1 MKKGMM
7 TLVMFLTLPMFAEL
21 SGNFT
26 FSSNYIWRGMTQTMD
41 DPGYSGGFD
50 YSHESGFYA
59 GTWGSNVA
67 FGGAGLELDT
77 YAGFTGTFEGV
88 IDYDIGYIDYA
99 YPGTTGDF
107 EEFYISASYE
117 GMGFSYYEPLE
128 GDANYMEAFYSD
140 DYVSISYGDY
150 NGYGTNFLVA
160 YAFPLFS
167 YDASVGYSDF
177 SAEEGSEMED
187 EDSVFFTLGASF

>member
-77 YAGFTGTFEGV
+77 YAGFTGTYK
-88 IDYDIGYIDYA
+88 INKYA
-99 YPGTTGDF
+99 AVFIYSTQF
-107 EEFYISASYE
+107 LRRRKIIIRR
-117 GMGFSYYEPLE
+117 EPKPWNTHGRPVCSLKRRMTRMRRS
-128 GDANYMEAFYSD
+128 GRR
-140 DYVSISYGDY
+140 
-150 NGYGTNFLVA
+150 
-160 YAFPLFS
+160 
-167 YDASVGYSDF
+167 
-177 SAEEGSEMED
+177 
-187 EDSVFFTLGASF
+187 

>member
-41 DPGYSGGFD
+41 DP
-50 YSHESGFYA
+50 
-59 GTWGSNVA
+59 
-67 FGGAGLELDT
+67 
-77 YAGFTGTFEGV
+77 
-88 IDYDIGYIDYA
+88 
-99 YPGTTGDF
+99 
-107 EEFYISASYE
+107 
-117 GMGFSYYEPLE
+117 
-128 GDANYMEAFYSD
+128 D
-140 DYVSISYGDY
+140 DYVSVSYGDY

-160 YAFPLFS
+160 YAFPLFG

>member
-1 MKKGMM
+1 MNQGMM

-77 YAGFTGTFEGV
+77 YAGFTGIFEGV
-88 IDYDIGYIDYA
+88 ID
-99 YPGTTGDF
+99 
-107 EEFYISASYE
+107 
-117 GMGFSYYEPLE
+117 
-128 GDANYMEAFYSD
+128 
-140 DYVSISYGDY
+140 
-150 NGYGTNFLVA
+150 
-160 YAFPLFS
+160 
-167 YDASVGYSDF
+167 
-177 SAEEGSEMED
+177 
-187 EDSVFFTLGASF
+187 